1 MRTKEEIQGEID
13 KVKGFIESCQKELE
27 TRKNQ
32 FDKDV
37 IRASIFWWNIRI
49 EELKKEL
56 NNQPKTF
63 KTK

>member
-1 MRTKEEIQGEID
+1 MRTKEDIKWEID
-13 KVKGFIESCQKELE
+13 KFKVFIERKNKQLE

-56 NNQPKTF
+56 NNQPK
-63 KTK
+63 KL